1 MVQLTR
7 PPGLDASP
15 PPDHLEEA
23 RQEPGSPG
31 PDSSPRSLSPLQLA
45 LSASAPA
52 YPGYETYISNG
63 LICLKHKIRNIEKKK
78 LKLEDYTRRLRNG
91 DALNKDQMEAVAK
104 YEEVLHNLAF
114 AKELHKTL
122 DVLTQDL
129 LKAQKKVQRREQV
142 AQMEAERKRLHTVL
156 QVQYVLQTLRL
167 EHVRKDFLSGLNRAL
182 LLSARELERLADL
195 AVLLGC
201 QRDHGLS
208 LEEQMEQAA
217 VAYWDLLDGK
227 DKPVVGSTYK
237 HMKEQL
243 AKMMDCG
250 YFDNVPAPASP
261 SLAKAEPPVPAGP
274 KSLARPA
281 GLAGLTKQSSN
292 LLPTREFLNRRYVP
306 EKPVA
311 RRGQDENWK
320 AEFLA
325 LKEQEPPDSWDAE
338 SIDGPASPK
347 VELQKPEKG
356 AAGFIAKVTLPVKK
370 PPGDPKPKRQKKLK
384 SVPDPKL
391 TPRPEATVEVFR
403 SPTSL
408 PKDPVL
414 RKQKLEDLIDQIAGS
429 FSFMQDSLLEAEA
442 SSSGLPKM
450 SRLSLESSPSFAQEE
465 QKKDYVKSTKV
476 LHTTPLPVRLLPM
489 EGKGALTN
497 GHRSLGGCD
506 LDLAPE
512 ESSQEKLQIS
522 DGRGFCSPPLFH
534 RESSVSINLDENLIP
549 QMETPSPCNGGVSS
563 TPVASQAFSTPPSRR
578 SISLASSTPLQTN
591 SVFKV
596 RASLPP
602 SGDPNAK
609 SDLHHAPAR
618 LRFCTASTQTPP
630 ELNPP
635 EDEPL
640 QLDPAAFQPECVVG
654 GGGPQ
659 YPLSRSGHLYHAR
672 GTVRGMARAGRGL
685 AHSLR
690 SPGGHRGG
698 FEAYRS
704 TLRSPSGS
712 CTPQTHTLREPSGSV
727 LYGGRNETGFQAA
740 YKRGGG
746 AGDMTRMN
754 SSAGWSDSSHVSSL
768 DLEGTHLV
776 DPGDSGHGDSL
787 PFDVPVTPRGPHT
800 LMPVHVYPVSQQM
813 RVAFSAARTA
823 NFAPGSLDQPI
834 AFDLLHSNLGE
845 MFDVPSGRF
854 TCPAAGTYVFIFHV
868 LKLAVNVPL
877 YINLMRNEEVM
888 VSAYANDSAPDHETA
903 SNHAVLQ
910 LYQGDQVWL
919 RLHRGAIYGS
929 SWKYS
934 TFSGFL
940 LYQD

>member
-512 ESSQEKLQIS
+512 ESSQ
-522 DGRGFCSPPLFH
+522 
-534 RESSVSINLDENLIP
+534 
-549 QMETPSPCNGGVSS
+549 
-563 TPVASQAFSTPPSRR
+563 
-578 SISLASSTPLQTN
+578 
-591 SVFKV
+591 VFKV